1 MLGMLHSRQ
10 YKGGGTED
18 PHSHIDFFDNIC
30 GKFKN
35 NAFTEDEV
43 RLKIFSQILV
53 ENALSWYKS
62 HSPRRFD
69 SLKEL
74 SSAFL
79 FHFYL
84 ERKSDGARRMITNFK
99 NRPGERL
106 LNSYVRFHKLLDYFP
121 HHEFPSWL
129 VLHVFYGGLSSENIE
144 TLDQVSRGVFM
155 KYTIDQAWELFND
168 MRMNK

>member
-1 MLGMLHSRQ
+1 
-10 YKGGGTED
+10 
-18 PHSHIDFFDNIC
+18 
-30 GKFKN
+30 
-35 NAFTEDEV
+35 
-43 RLKIFSQILV
+43 
-53 ENALSWYKS
+53 
-62 HSPRRFD
+62 
-69 SLKEL
+69 
-74 SSAFL
+74 
-79 FHFYL
+79 
-84 ERKSDGARRMITNFK
+84 MITNFK

-155 KYTIDQAWELFND
+155 KYTIDQAWELLND

>member
-18 PHSHIDFFDNIC
+18 PHSHIDFFENIC

-84 ERKSDGARRMITNFK
+84 ERKSDG
-99 NRPGERL
+99 E
-106 LNSYVRFHKLLDYFP
+106 
-121 HHEFPSWL
+121 
-129 VLHVFYGGLSSENIE
+129 
-144 TLDQVSRGVFM
+144 
-155 KYTIDQAWELFND
+155 
-168 MRMNK
+168 